1 MLCPVEGREFFV
13 GPKVLARGN
22 CVSRF
27 DLRPC
32 FLCLHAP
39 KPKRLANAVAVQ
51 RPQIATN
58 NGETLALDDC
68 LCGDPLATLAD
79 SLRKTVSSSE
89 HRSLF
94 LRLDPRQ
101 PDCIRSLLSA
111 RTFPMRRLLPPHARE
126 YAVEE
131 RAEAEEAEQ
140 KRGVE
145 ALKLECGLMRQPI

>member
-27 DLRPC
+27 DLRQC

-51 RPQIATN
+51 CPQIATN

-94 LRLDPRQ
+94 LRLDPA
-101 PDCIRSLLSA
+101 S
-111 RTFPMRRLLPPHARE
+111 T
-126 YAVEE
+126 
-131 RAEAEEAEQ
+131 
-140 KRGVE
+140 
-145 ALKLECGLMRQPI
+145 

>member
-13 GPKVLARGN
+13 GQKVLARG
-22 CVSRF
+22 CVIRF
-27 DLRPC
+27 DLRQC

-79 SLRKTVSSSE
+79 SSRKNGILIEAPVTVPAS
-89 HRSLF
+89 
-94 LRLDPRQ
+94 
-101 PDCIRSLLSA
+101 
-111 RTFPMRRLLPPHARE
+111 
-126 YAVEE
+126 
-131 RAEAEEAEQ
+131 
-140 KRGVE
+140 
-145 ALKLECGLMRQPI
+145 